1 MNERKL
7 RQLNILT
14 LITAVVS
21 FIFIVIFVFVLAPDG
36 NNRIGMSGLTK
47 YNDRWVLKN
56 YRGQADEIVT
66 LPLSLDADAE
76 EIITIMAQVPE
87 DVNKDS
93 VLLFRTEFQNIVV
106 MIGEKRVYSNGVMT
120 DQKLMKNA
128 VPCYNVVSLAET
140 KPGDVITIHMASGYK
155 RYSGR
160 IGEIYYG
167 TQGDVMTELIRN
179 DGAGFVFGITLL
191 VITILLA
198 ISLITMQDV
207 NVDKRKAG
215 YAFGFIFAATV
226 WSLTQNSI
234 MQVVTGNNFGVYMTG
249 MVLLL
254 LMPVLYLMYQRCF
267 AVKRRFARIFE
278 IGIYVFAINMLVGV
292 VFQMLSVSDFA
303 TYMIFTKILI
313 TVGML
318 LLSGIMYLAADTF
331 SDKTIYSNLWANL
344 VLTAACIL
352 EAFLSLFRFYKAYDG
367 LVLQIGIYVFV
378 VLLVVTVEKSI
389 IREMNQQRDMA
400 MNSIGLEK
408 EKTVKNI
415 NTGFIYGA
423 LNLAINDLKDRD
435 RENSRLIYDT
445 SIYMKHNLEAL
456 TNTGM
461 VPFSKELE
469 YIRAY
474 LGIQCKRN
482 VGLEVEIE
490 DKVTEFLVPFN
501 TVEPLVEN
509 AVMNGALNAEISG
522 RIVIRSYER
531 LDCFAIQIVDNG
543 RGIGPDKKFSGKQ
556 SYKAIRKRLKNMCGA
571 GVEIKTKPDKGTIL
585 TVKVPKDG
593 YIIKE

>member
-7 RQLNILT
+7 RQLNILALLT
-14 LITAVVS
+14 VAAGIAVIVV
-21 FIFIVIFVFVLAPDG
+21 FIFVLAPQG
-36 NNRIGMSGLTK
+36 SNRIGTRGLED

-56 YRGQADEIVT
+56 YRGQEDKIVT
-66 LPLSLDADAE
+66 LPLSLAADAE

-93 VLLFRTEFQNIVV
+93 VLMFRTEFQNVVV
-106 MIGEKRVYSNGVMT
+106 MVGDRRVYSNGVLN

-128 VPCYNVVSLAET
+128 VPCYNVVSLGEA
-140 KPGDVITIHMASGYK
+140 KPGDIITIYMASGYK
-155 RYSGR
+155 KYSGK
-160 IGEIYYG
+160 IGAIYFG
-167 TQGDVMTELIRN
+167 TRGDVMTELIRN
-179 DGAGFVFGITLL
+179 DGVGFVFAITLL
-191 VITILLA
+191 VITILLTV
-198 ISLITMQDV
+198 SLITMRDV

-215 YAFGFIFAATV
+215 YAFGFIFAATL
-226 WSLTQNSI
+226 WSLMQNSI

-278 IGIYVFAINMLVGV
+278 IGIYVFAVNMLVGV

-303 TYMIFTKILI
+303 SYMIFTKILI
-313 TVGML
+313 SIGML

-344 VLTAACIL
+344 VLTGACIL
-352 EAFLSLFRFYKAYDG
+352 EAVLSLFRFYKAYDG
-367 LVLQIGIYVFV
+367 LVLQIGIYVFI
-378 VLLVVTVEKSI
+378 VLLVVAVEKSI
-389 IREMNQQRDMA
+389 VREMNQQRDMA
-400 MNSIGLEK
+400 INSIGMEK
-408 EKTVKNI
+408 EKAVKNI

-423 LNLAINDLKDRD
+423 LNVAINDLKDKDRD
-435 RENSRLIYDT
+435 NSRLIYDT
-445 SIYMKHNLEAL
+445 SIYMKHNLETL

-474 LGIQCKRN
+474 LGIQRRRN
-482 VGLEVEIE
+482 VNFEIEIE
-490 DKVTEFLVPFN
+490 DKVTDFLVPFN
-501 TVEPLVEN
+501 TIEPLVEN

-556 SYKAIRKRLKNMCGA
+556 SYKAIKKRLKNMCGG

-585 TVKVPKDG
+585 TVKVPKKG